1 VYRLVSLLIL
11 AMLILIGCN
20 TPPAA
25 ETPLDPRALLDQS
38 VVNLRAVQTFRLI
51 IERGGADYFF
61 QTDLGEVGFERAE
74 GQYVSP
80 DTIGAKVKILLGNL
94 PVEADVYAK
103 GEQQSVRGIWT
114 SMQWQQ
120 QVFAPGFDPSKL
132 VSQNGSGL
140 ETAMT
145 ALVEPQLVGEETLED
160 GAAVYHIRAT
170 AQGEDV
176 AALVVNLI
184 QMTGTVNVDI
194 YLSKDSGLPLRFSL
208 VQPDTVTD
216 AQPDPTTWTIDLY
229 DFNATVEVEPPD
241 TAADATAEAT
251 EQS

>member
-11 AMLILIGCN
+11 ASLILIGCN
-20 TPPAA
+20 ATPAA
-25 ETPLDPRALLDQS
+25 ETPLNPRDLLDQS

-61 QTDLGEVGFERAE
+61 QSELGDVAFDRAE

-103 GEQQSVRGIWT
+103 GEDQSVRGIWT
-114 SMQWQQ
+114 SMQWQTS
-120 QVFAPGFDPSKL
+120 VFAPGFDPSKL
-132 VSQNGSGL
+132 VSQDGSGL
-140 ETAMT
+140 ETAMA
-145 ALVEPQLVGEETLED
+145 ALVEPQLIGEETLED
-160 GAAVYHIRAT
+160 GAAVYHISAT
-170 AQGEDV
+170 ANGADV
-176 AALVVNLI
+176 SALVVNLI

-216 AQPDPTTWTIDLY
+216 AEPDPTTWTIDLY
-229 DFNATVEVEPPD
+229 DFDAAAEVELP
-241 TAADATAEAT
+241 E
-251 EQS
+251 